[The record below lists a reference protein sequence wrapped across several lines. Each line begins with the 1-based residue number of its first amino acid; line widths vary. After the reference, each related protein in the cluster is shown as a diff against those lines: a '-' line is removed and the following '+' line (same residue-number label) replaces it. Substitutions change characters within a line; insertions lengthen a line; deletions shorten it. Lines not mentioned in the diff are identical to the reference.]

1 MLNFGGCKAS
11 NNQTW
16 RSFWPRKILI
26 EKMSNLSREIH
37 LAILIRVQL
46 GKRSLQSVG
55 FFVLF
60 CFAAWQQE
68 IFDIFRNGHNWF
80 LYKNCWYLNISAIRT
95 CKNPMLSFH
104 ASNATKTDPHK
115 FQEDPFIHPSWETI
129 QRWLASGETPAWV
142 KWRYA
147 LPQIE
152 RSNFGKGTT
161 WKAKCPIFKALV
173 AGFRGKAA

>member
-1 MLNFGGCKAS
+1 MLNFGGCKP
-11 NNQTW
+11 QTTKHEEVFGREKFSSRKCRIYPG
-16 RSFWPRKILI
+16 RSTSPSW
-26 EKMSNLSREIH
+26 SVSS
-37 LAILIRVQL
+37 LANAACKALAFL
-46 GKRSLQSVG
+46 F
-55 FFVLF
+55 FFVSPLGNRRYS
-60 CFAAWQQE
+60 
-68 IFDIFRNGHNWF
+68 IFFRHVHNWF